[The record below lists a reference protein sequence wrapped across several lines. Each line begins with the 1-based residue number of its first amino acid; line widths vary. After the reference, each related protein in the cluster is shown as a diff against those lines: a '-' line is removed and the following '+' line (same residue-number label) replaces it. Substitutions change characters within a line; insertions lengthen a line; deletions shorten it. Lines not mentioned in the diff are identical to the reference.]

1 MFGLLANAPE
11 LKINE
16 IEFSSV
22 DRSDRVSGLT
32 WLASHAMNEA
42 IDIAQK
48 YNNRFCEVNDVMRI
62 LPLPIHHQIIHHFV

>member
-1 MFGLLANAPE
+1 MFGLLANAPK
-11 LKINE
+11 LKTLKN
-16 IEFSSV
+16 EFSLI

-32 WLASHAMNEA
+32 WLASHGMNEA

-48 YNNRFCEVNDVMRI
+48 YNNRLCEVNDVMRI